1 MDLLREKMKCRAGL
15 GARLMG
21 GGGGGESK
29 SDSST
34 KSTNTDQRV
43 AVQDGIGLSGSSGNT
58 LTYNSSDAVK
68 AIAQMGADT
77 IAKTGEAVVQL
88 NRDASAANVTA
99 WDTTVKASANLVD
112 KLIDRSTGIAQA
124 AITNYQPTQNK
135 AEDSTQKI
143 ALYAAAGVAAAVL
156 IARIS
161 SK

>member
-1 MDLLREKMKCRAGL
+1 MDLMREKLKCRGGL

-21 GGGGGESK
+21 GGDGGKSS

-43 AVQDGIGLSGSSGNT
+43 AVQDGLGLSGSNNNT
-58 LTYNSSDAVK
+58 LSYNSSDAVK

-99 WDTTVKASANLVD
+99 WDTTVKASAGLVD
-112 KLIDRSTGIAQA
+112 KLIDRSAGIAQA

-135 AEDSTQKI
+135 AKDSTQKI

>member
-1 MDLLREKMKCRAGL
+1 MKCRAGL